1 MSEWTELSTEY
12 DATLAQQSR
21 ELDKA
26 RHLMDRYHSAL
37 LLIYQHG
44 RTIDDARETARRALE
59 QSP

>member
-1 MSEWTELSTEY
+1 MDIE
-12 DATLAQQSR
+12 DALRAERDSVKLER

-37 LLIYQHG
+37 LMIYQHG
-44 RTIDDARETARRALE
+44 RTIDDARETARVALE